1 MASDTDA
8 KLDKLLAGLGIL
20 TTDISKLTTRLD
32 SVEAEMKKEDAAPA
46 AVAAEP
52 AASGSDAK
60 LDKIMDH
67 LTGLHA
73 KHDALK
79 TTCDSL
85 CSKHDELGKR
95 MDAVE
100 EGMKAKEA
108 ANLEKAAEPTPPAVD
123 AAKKD
128 GEQTGTA
135 ETGAAEA
142 ALAAERKENG
152 LARNDSAESA
162 KLDAAN
168 ERIAGLEKVLADI
181 NKRMPAAHT
190 PEDRQKFT
198 TVQHQW
204 EKIAQ
209 AFGDSD
215 GAPPALNGESLPD
228 YMRRLAG
235 KHKAH
240 SRAWK
245 DADLSKVDDSV
256 LSIAVD
262 QIRADAEVAAMTPA
276 PTSDGV
282 LTSRVFNDESTGR
295 KIRRFYGDI
304 SVMMAPFSNPR
315 RLVSKF
321 MTPGT
326 RQ

>member
-1 MASDTDA
+1 MASETDA

-20 TTDISKLTTRLD
+20 TTDMSKLTTRLD
-32 SVEAEMKKEDAAPA
+32 SVEAEMKRDAAPA
-46 AVAAEP
+46 AVTAEP
-52 AASGSDAK
+52 AASGSDVK

-95 MDAVE
+95 MDAFE
-100 EGMKAKEA
+100 ESAKAKEA
-108 ANLEKAAEPTPPAVD
+108 ANLERAAEPTPPAVD
-123 AAKKD
+123 AVKKD
-128 GEQTGTA
+128 GEGSP
-135 ETGAAEA
+135 ETPSAEA

-152 LARNDSAESA
+152 LSRNDSAESA

-168 ERIAGLEKVLADI
+168 ERIAGMEKLLAEL
-181 NKRMPAAHT
+181 NKRVPAVHT
-190 PEDRQKFT
+190 AEDRQKFT
-198 TVQHQW
+198 AVQHQW

-215 GAPPALNGESLPD
+215 GALPPMNGETLPD

-235 KHKAH
+235 KRKAH

-245 DADLSKVDDSV
+245 DTDLSKIDDSA
-256 LSIAVD
+256 LSIVVD

-282 LTSRVFNDESTGR
+282 LTSRVFKDDIGR
-295 KIRRFYGDI
+295 TTRRFYGDI
-304 SVMMAPFSNPR
+304 AVMMSPFSNPR
-315 RLVSKF
+315 RYVSKF